1 MFRPIRDYLLR
12 RAYNCEETPTL
23 VVVVVSPCPTLNCVA
38 GRYKDRD
45 VFGIPWVSDAPYQ
58 VMLARTHRTPAKAS
72 EELAREHPDAHIA
85 IFAVVDDN
93 RILSVHMRRPSGEV
107 VRQ

>member
-1 MFRPIRDYLLR
+1 MFRPIRDYFLR

-23 VVVVVSPCPTLNCVA
+23 VVVAVSPYPVLDGVK
-38 GRYKDRD
+38 GRD
-45 VFGIPWVSDAPYQ
+45 VFGIPWISDAPYQ
-58 VMLARTHRTPAKAS
+58 VLLARTHRSPAKAS
-72 EELAREHPDAHIA
+72 EELAREYPDAHIA

-93 RILSVHMRRPSGEV
+93 RILSVHMRSPSGEV

>member
-1 MFRPIRDYLLR
+1 MFRPIRDYFLR

-23 VVVVVSPCPTLNCVA
+23 VVVAVSSRVAQECVR
-38 GRYKDRD
+38 GRLKGRN
-45 VFGIPWVSDAPYQ
+45 VFEIPWISDAPYQ

-72 EELAREHPDAHIA
+72 EELAREHPDADIA